1 MKKVYNSFLAEEKV
15 KKLNSFGLDVQKIS
29 SQNGNIVSDDLYN
42 ILPWEVYINEDKCH
56 IILSSDVIDSVDTY
70 IVSYDRI
77 SDNYICISFI
87 GETMCDALFEAV
99 EHFHNNKQIDEQYYV

>member
-56 IILSSDVIDSVDTY
+56 IILSSDVIDGVDT
-70 IVSYDRI
+70 
-77 SDNYICISFI
+77 
-87 GETMCDALFEAV
+87 
-99 EHFHNNKQIDEQYYV
+99 